1 MSCGDYMSK
10 IFDFFCMCI
19 KDIFSINTA
28 LMIRPIFIKFEDF
41 NEVCEACECTPC
53 DCGWGNY

>member
-1 MSCGDYMSK
+1 MSK

-19 KDIFSINTA
+19 KDIFSINTT